1 MNASTRRE
9 FLKQTA
15 LAAAA
20 APLLGT
26 SARARENAPAPT
38 ARRPNILL
46 VISDQYRWDFVCG
59 YGHNPMDFTPNLD
72 AMLRRGTAFENC
84 FSNNPLCSPARSIL
98 FTGQYATRT
107 GVWKLGPGLPP
118 GATTLATLLR
128 AQGYTANYIGKW
140 HLAPNSHDDPASH
153 GYVPPQY
160 RGGFDDLWQASNEL
174 ELTSH
179 AYEGTLWDDDGKPI
193 RFEGVYRADFLCD
206 LAIQF
211 LKRKHDQP
219 FFLVLSQ
226 LEPHQQNDLNGFA
239 PPKGY
244 DEKFRN
250 PYVPPDLRPF
260 PGDWPFQLANY
271 YGDCKRIDETMG
283 RIFQTLREQN
293 LEDDTIVI
301 FLSDHGCHF
310 RTRNTEYKRS
320 PQDAST
326 HVPLLICGPGFNTG
340 RRISELVGLVD
351 VAPSLLAALGLEI
364 PATMQGRN
372 FLPLIHDPAARAA
385 WRNEIFIQVSEAES
399 SRALRTPEWTYVALA
414 PDADPR
420 RDSGSLKYQ
429 DYRLYNN
436 FADPAQIINLCGRN
450 DPPKLV
456 HYVGDRSLRRITD
469 ELRERLLV
477 RMVDAG
483 EPRPQIARWNFY
495 P

>member
-1 MNASTRRE
+1 
-9 FLKQTA
+9 
-15 LAAAA
+15 
-20 APLLGT
+20 
-26 SARARENAPAPT
+26 
-38 ARRPNILL
+38 
-46 VISDQYRWDFVCG
+46 
-59 YGHNPMDFTPNLD
+59 
-72 AMLRRGTAFENC
+72 
-84 FSNNPLCSPARSIL
+84 
-98 FTGQYATRT
+98 
-107 GVWKLGPGLPP
+107 
-118 GATTLATLLR
+118 
-128 AQGYTANYIGKW
+128 
-140 HLAPNSHDDPASH
+140 
-153 GYVPPQY
+153 
-160 RGGFDDLWQASNEL
+160 
-174 ELTSH
+174 
-179 AYEGTLWDDDGKPI
+179 
-193 RFEGVYRADFLCD
+193 
-206 LAIQF
+206 

-283 RIFQTLREQN
+283 RLFQALREQN
-293 LEDDTIVI
+293 LEDNTIVI

-372 FLPLIHDPAARAA
+372 FLPLIHDPDARAA
-385 WRNEIFIQVSEAES
+385 WRNEIFIQLSEAET

-456 HYVGDRSLRRITD
+456 HYVGDRSLRQITD